1 MGGGFMYK
9 PLQILIT
16 IPLLCGTAFADP
28 ALKVTKS
35 GRAPASSLKVK
46 TSLVPTFDVYQKKVV
61 KGKVEV
67 FKVKNIPVLDLGEE
81 RQVEAAEM
89 SPLRLPASREVVV
102 KETRRRESP
111 PVLQFQVAPY
121 NVTVEPSKT
130 LTNADA
136 FKKIPDVKILN
147 PVMDPTT
154 KDPLVQLVK
163 MDDMKPND
171 YKLLQALIFLEIQK
185 NYELAMGL
193 FAELMDDPEHRIE
206 SLYHYAMT
214 AKGMGLNSEFR
225 QYMIQVAQE
234 AKNKDWQQKATEA
247 LVQHI
252 TVLETSDIALIDP
265 LVMKYEMDVTKNDD
279 YQLTRAKYYSEKG
292 QLGLMEDAL
301 IFISETSPR
310 YPDALLL
317 TALFNYRQGKVDDAV
332 IQLEKLMKVTENNKT
347 SQLRSVGALTLARMQ
362 FQKSEYKEAFQ
373 SYLKVDKSNPLW
385 LQAMVESAWT
395 QILGEDYEGA
405 AGNMFSL
412 HTDFFKNAFAPESY
426 VVRTV
431 GYLNLCQYGDGVQV
445 LNEMNKKYAP
455 WKKKLEDYQK
465 ANKTSLNYY
474 DTVKNWIKNSDL
486 KEVDGLPRSF
496 IVELARHPA
505 YMSVQKQI
513 NNYEDEVVRFNRIA
527 LTLVKK
533 ERELIAKQNEANKQ
547 LVDAKKGI
555 KGDSPSESAIANV
568 QLAEKKLLS
577 YRIQYHIAKKARTS
591 IKNLREKGLARI
603 EKEKTVLRAQ
613 ASQALQ
619 GRFTEMLASLN
630 KVLDQNEVLQYELY
644 SGAGEHIRYQMA
656 GGDINEKERPE
667 LKVQKEKSLNW
678 KFKGEIWE
686 DEVGHYRSSLKNVCP
701 QDSNVAGLSE
711 Q

>member
-1 MGGGFMYK
+1 MFK
-9 PLQILIT
+9 PLQILIA

-35 GRAPASSLKVK
+35 GRAPASNLKVK

-67 FKVKNIPVLDLGEE
+67 FKVKNIPLLDLGEE
-81 RQVEAAEM
+81 RQVQAADM
-89 SPLRLPASREVVV
+89 SPLRLPASREVEV
-102 KETRRRESP
+102 KSTRRRESP
-111 PVLQFQVAPY
+111 PVLQFQIAPY
-121 NVTVEPSKT
+121 NVTVEGAKT
-130 LTNADA
+130 LTTADA
-136 FKKIPDVKILN
+136 FNKIPDVKILN
-147 PVMDPTT
+147 PVMDPVT
-154 KDPLVQLVK
+154 KDPLVQLAK
-163 MDDMKPND
+163 MDDMQPND

-193 FAELMDDPEHRIE
+193 FAELMDDPEHRTE
-206 SLYHYAMT
+206 ALYHYAMT

-234 AKNKDWQQKATEA
+234 TKNKEWQQKATEA

-252 TVLETSDIALIDP
+252 SVLETSDIALVDP
-265 LVMKYEMDVTKNDD
+265 LVIKYELDVTKNDE
-279 YQLTRAKYYSEKG
+279 YQLTRAKHYSEKG

-332 IQLEKLMKVTENNKT
+332 IQLEKLMKATEADKT
-347 SQLRSVGALTLARMQ
+347 SQIRSVGALTLARMQ
-362 FQKSEYKEAFQ
+362 FQKSEYKDAFQ

-412 HTDFFKNAFAPESY
+412 HTDFFKNAFSPESY

-455 WKKKLEDYQK
+455 WKKKLEDYAK
-465 ANKTSLNYY
+465 SNKTSLNYY
-474 DTVKNWIKNSDL
+474 DTVKNWIKNSDM

-513 NNYEDEVVRFNRIA
+513 NNYEDEIVRFNKIA

-533 ERELIAKQNEANKQ
+533 ERELITKQNEANKQ
-547 LVDAKKGI
+547 LADAKKGI
-555 KGDSPSESAIANV
+555 KGDSPSESAVASV
-568 QLAEKKLLS
+568 QNAEKKLLS

-591 IKNLREKGLARI
+591 IKNLRAQGMARI
-603 EKEKTVLRAQ
+603 EKEKSVLRAQ

-619 GRFTEMLASLN
+619 GRFNEMLAGLN

-656 GGDINEKERPE
+656 GGETNEKERPE

>member
-1 MGGGFMYK
+1 MKSTMK
-9 PLQILIT
+9 ILIAL
-16 IPLLCGTAFADP
+16 PLLCGTAFADS
-28 ALKVTKS
+28 ALTVKKS
-35 GRAPASSLKVK
+35 GRPAAASLKVK
-46 TSLVPTFDVYQKKVV
+46 TSLVPTFEVYQKKTV

-67 FKVKNIPVLDLGEE
+67 YKVKNIPALDIGEE
-81 RQVEAAEM
+81 REVQAADLAPM
-89 SPLRLPASREVVV
+89 RLPASREVALKPV
-102 KETRRRESP
+102 RRLDSP
-111 PVLQFQVAPY
+111 PVFNFEIPRF
-121 NVTVEPSKT
+121 NETVDPVKN
-130 LTNADA
+130 LTDAEA
-136 FKKIPDVKILN
+136 FKKIPDIKILN
-147 PVMDPTT
+147 PVAAPVTQEPQT
-154 KDPLVQLVK
+154 QLAK
-163 MDDMKPND
+163 IDDLKPND

-193 FAELMDDPEHRIE
+193 FAELMDDPDHRIE
-206 SLYHYAMT
+206 ALYNYALT

-225 QYMIQVAQE
+225 QYMIQVSQE
-234 AKNKDWQQKATEA
+234 TKSKEWQQKATEA
-247 LVQHI
+247 LVKHI

-265 LVMKYEMDVTKNDD
+265 LVSKYELDVTKNDD
-279 YQLTRAKYYSEKG
+279 YQITRAKYYSEKG

-301 IFISETSPR
+301 IFIGEKSPR
-310 YPDALLL
+310 YPEALLL
-317 TALFNYRQGKVDDAV
+317 SGLFNYRQGKIDEAIIHLDR
-332 IQLEKLMKVTENNKT
+332 LMAATQDNKT
-347 SQLRSVGALTLARMQ
+347 SQIRSVGALTLARMQ
-362 FQKSEYKEAFQ
+362 FQKSEYKDAFQ

-412 HTDFFKNAFAPESY
+412 HTDFFKNAFSPESY

-455 WKKKLEDYQK
+455 WKKKLEEYRGK
-465 ANKTSLNYY
+465 NGTAVNYY
-474 DTVKNWIKNSDL
+474 DTVKSWIKNSDM

-513 NNYEDEVVRFNRIA
+513 NNYEDEVIRFNKVA
-527 LTLVKK
+527 LTLIKI
-533 ERELIAKQNEANKQ
+533 ERELIAKQNAANKD
-547 LVDAKKGI
+547 LAEAKKSL
-555 KGDSPSESAIANV
+555 KGDAPSESVVSRI
-568 QLAEKKLLS
+568 QQAEQRLLS
-577 YRIQYHIAKKARTS
+577 YRIQHHIAKKARVS
-591 IKNLREKGLARI
+591 IKNLRGIGLARI
-603 EKEKTVLRAQ
+603 DKEKSVLRAQ

-630 KVLDQNEVLQYELY
+630 RVLDQNEVLQYELY

-656 GGDINEKERPE
+656 GGDINAKDRPE
-667 LKVQKEKSLNW
+667 LKVQKDKSLNW

-686 DEVGHYRSSLKNVCP
+686 DEVGHYRSSLKNVCA
-701 QDSNVAGLSE
+701 QDNVAALPG

>member
-1 MGGGFMYK
+1 MSK
-9 PLQILIT
+9 SISIL
-16 IPLLCGTAFADP
+16 LALSFLGSSAFAEP
-28 ALKVTKS
+28 ALKVKKS
-35 GRAPASSLKVK
+35 ARSADASLKVK
-46 TSLVPTFDVYQKKVV
+46 SSLVPTFDVYQKRVV
-61 KGKVEV
+61 KGKTEV
-67 FKVKNIPVLDLGEE
+67 FKVKNIPLLNVGEE
-81 RQVEAAEM
+81 REVEAADL
-89 SPLRLPASREVVV
+89 SPLRLPASREVAV
-102 KETRRRESP
+102 KEINRRESP
-111 PVLQFQVAPY
+111 AVINFVLKPYTDVVAPAK
-121 NVTVEPSKT
+121 S
-130 LTNADA
+130 LTSADA
-136 FKKIPDVKILN
+136 FNKIPDVKILN
-147 PVMDPTT
+147 PVMDPVIQE
-154 KDPLVQLVK
+154 PLVQLTK
-163 MDDMKPND
+163 LEDLQPND

-193 FAELMDDPEHRIE
+193 FSELIEDPEHRIE
-206 SLYHYAMT
+206 ALYHYAMT
-214 AKGMGLNSEFR
+214 AKGLGLNSEFR

-234 AKNKDWQQKATEA
+234 TKAKAWQQKATEA

-252 TVLETSDIALIDP
+252 NVLETSDISLIDP
-265 LVMKYEMDVTKNDD
+265 LVIKYEMDITKNDD
-279 YQLTRAKYYSEKG
+279 YQIARAKYYSDKG

-301 IFISETSPR
+301 IFIGEKSPR
-310 YPDALLL
+310 YPEALLL
-317 TALFNYRQGKVDDAV
+317 NALFNYRQGKVEEAT
-332 IQLEKLMKVTENNKT
+332 IYLEKLMAATETDKT

-362 FQKSEYKEAFQ
+362 FQKSQYKEAFQ

-412 HTDFFKNAFAPESY
+412 HTDFFKNAFSPESY

-445 LNEMNKKYAP
+445 LNEMKKKYSP
-455 WKKKLEDYQK
+455 WKKKLEDY
-465 ANKTSLNYY
+465 KTSHKDSSAYY
-474 DTVKNWIKNSDL
+474 ETVKSWIKNSDL

-505 YMSVQKQI
+505 YMTVQKQI
-513 NNYEDEVVRFNRIA
+513 NAYEDEIVKFNRIA
-527 LTLVKK
+527 LTLIKK
-533 ERELIAKQNEANKQ
+533 ERELIAKQNEANKE
-547 LVDAKKGI
+547 LADAKKSL
-555 KGDSPSESAIANV
+555 KGQSPSESDVARI
-568 QLAEKKLLS
+568 QKAEQKLLS

-591 IKNLREKGLARI
+591 IKNLRATGLARI

-619 GRFTEMLASLN
+619 GRFGEMLAGLD
-630 KVLDQNEVLQYELY
+630 KVLDQNDVLQYELY

-656 GGDINEKERPE
+656 GGEINEKDRPE

-686 DEVGHYRSSLKNVCP
+686 DEVGHYRSSLKNVCA
-701 QDSNVAGLSE
+701 QDGNVAGLSE

>member
-1 MGGGFMYK
+1 MNK
-9 PLQILIT
+9 SLSILIT
-16 IPLLCGTAFADP
+16 IPFLCGTALAEP
-28 ALKVTKS
+28 ALKVKKG
-35 GRAPASSLKVK
+35 GRPAAASLKVK
-46 TSLVPTFDVYQKKVV
+46 SSLVPTFDVYQKKVV

-67 FKVKNIPVLDLGEE
+67 FKVKNIPLLDVGEE
-81 RQVEAAEM
+81 RELEASEM
-89 SPLRLPASREVVV
+89 SPLRLPASREVTL
-102 KETRRRESP
+102 KETRRRDSP
-111 PVLQFQVAPY
+111 VAIDFVLKPY
-121 NVTVEPSKT
+121 TDVVNPAKS
-130 LTNADA
+130 LTTADA
-136 FKKIPDVKILN
+136 FNKIPDVKILN
-147 PVMDPTT
+147 PVAEPVT
-154 KDPLVQLVK
+154 KDPLVQLAK
-163 MDDMKPND
+163 LEDMQPND

-193 FAELMDDPEHRIE
+193 FSELIEDPEHRIE
-206 SLYHYAMT
+206 ALYHYAMT
-214 AKGMGLNSEFR
+214 AKGLGLHSEFR

-234 AKNKDWQQKATEA
+234 TKSKEWQQKATEA
-247 LVQHI
+247 LVQNI
-252 TVLETSDIALIDP
+252 NTLETSDIALIDP
-265 LVMKYEMDVTKNDD
+265 LVIKYEMDITKNDD
-279 YQLTRAKYYSEKG
+279 YQITRAKYYSDKG

-301 IFISETSPR
+301 IFIGEKSPR
-310 YPDALLL
+310 YPEALLL
-317 TALFNYRQGKVDDAV
+317 NALFNYRQGKVEEAT
-332 IQLEKLMKVTENNKT
+332 IYLEKLMTATEADKT

-362 FQKSEYKEAFQ
+362 FQKSQYKEAFQ

-412 HTDFFKNAFAPESY
+412 HTDFFKNAFSPESY

-445 LNEMNKKYAP
+445 LNEMKKKYAP
-455 WKKKLEDYQK
+455 WKQKLAAYSSSHKDSS
-465 ANKTSLNYY
+465 AYY
-474 DTVKNWIKNSDL
+474 ETVKGWLKNSDL

-513 NNYEDEVVRFNRIA
+513 NAYEDEIVKFNRIA

-533 ERELIAKQNEANKQ
+533 ERELIAKQNEANKE
-547 LVDAKKGI
+547 LADAKKGL
-555 KGDSPSESAIANV
+555 KGDSPSESTVAAV
-568 QLAEKKLLS
+568 QRAEQKLLS
-577 YRIQYHIAKKARTS
+577 YRIQFHIAKKARTS
-591 IKNLREKGLARI
+591 IKNLRATGMARI

-613 ASQALQ
+613 ASQALK
-619 GRFTEMLASLN
+619 GRFDEMLAGLD
-630 KVLDQNEVLQYELY
+630 KVLDQNDVLQYELY

-656 GGDINEKERPE
+656 GGEINEKERPE

-686 DEVGHYRSSLKNVCP
+686 DEVGHYRSSLKNVCAQEG
-701 QDSNVAGLSE
+701 QDGSVAGLSE

>member
-1 MGGGFMYK
+1 MSK
-9 PLQILIT
+9 SLSILIA
-16 IPLLCGTAFADP
+16 LSFLGSSAFADP
-28 ALKVTKS
+28 ALKVKKS
-35 GRAPASSLKVK
+35 GRSADPSLKVK
-46 TSLVPTFDVYQKKVV
+46 SSLVPTFDVYQKRVV
-61 KGKVEV
+61 KGKTEV
-67 FKVKNIPVLDLGEE
+67 FKVKNIPLLNVGEE
-81 RQVEAAEM
+81 RQVEAADLT
-89 SPLRLPASREVVV
+89 PLRLPASREVAL

-111 PVLQFQVAPY
+111 PVINFVLKPYTDVVAPAR
-121 NVTVEPSKT
+121 N
-130 LTNADA
+130 LTSADA
-136 FKKIPDVKILN
+136 FKKIPDVKVLN
-147 PVMDPTT
+147 PVMDPVTQE
-154 KDPLVQLVK
+154 PLVQLTQLE
-163 MDDMKPND
+163 DLQPND

-193 FAELMDDPEHRIE
+193 FSELIEDPKHRIE
-206 SLYHYAMT
+206 ALYHYAMT
-214 AKGMGLNSEFR
+214 AKGLGLNSEFR

-234 AKNKDWQQKATEA
+234 TKSKEWQQKATEA

-252 TVLETSDIALIDP
+252 NVLETSDIALIDP
-265 LVMKYEMDVTKNDD
+265 LIIKYDMDVTKNDD
-279 YQLTRAKYYSEKG
+279 YQITRAKYYSDKG

-301 IFISETSPR
+301 IFIGEKSPR
-310 YPDALLL
+310 YPEALLL
-317 TALFNYRQGKVDDAV
+317 NALFNYRQGKVEEATIYLD
-332 IQLEKLMKVTENNKT
+332 KLMAATENDKT

-362 FQKSEYKEAFQ
+362 FQKSQYKEAFQ

-412 HTDFFKNAFAPESY
+412 HTDFFKNAFSPESY

-445 LNEMNKKYAP
+445 LNEMKKKYSP
-455 WKKKLEDYQK
+455 WKKKLEDYK
-465 ANKTSLNYY
+465 ASHKDSSAYY
-474 DTVKNWIKNSDL
+474 ETVKSWIKNSDL

-513 NNYEDEVVRFNRIA
+513 NAYEDEIVKFNRIA
-527 LTLVKK
+527 LTLIKK
-533 ERELIAKQNEANKQ
+533 ERDLIARQNEANKE
-547 LVDAKKGI
+547 LAEAKKGL
-555 KGDSPSESAIANV
+555 KGQSPSDSDIARI
-568 QLAEKKLLS
+568 QKAEQKLLS

-591 IKNLREKGLARI
+591 IKNLRATGLARI

-613 ASQALQ
+613 ASQALHN
-619 GRFTEMLASLN
+619 RFGEMLAGLD
-630 KVLDQNEVLQYELY
+630 KVLDQNDVLQYELY

-656 GGDINEKERPE
+656 GGEINEKERPE

-686 DEVGHYRSSLKNVCP
+686 DEVGHYRSSLKNVCA
-701 QDSNVAGLSE
+701 QDGNVAGLSE